1 MHTYLC
7 FNSTT
12 SVTNRAVELEFRDAE
27 CHLGISTR
35 NGTDTSPDSE
45 EDIKISM
52 AQSQCE

>member
-27 CHLGISTR
+27 HGGCFYKLMLFS
-35 NGTDTSPDSE
+35 
-45 EDIKISM
+45 
-52 AQSQCE
+52 QSGLDVI